1 MPKLLADENHVATVE
16 LFFERAGIDHLH
28 VRRRGDLV
36 VIESGSADD
45 RVPRARLRR
54 DTVHLWILEF
64 ANHTGRWEPTGFRD
78 QLRSLLTLITTA
90 FPWTIAP
97 LD

>member
-1 MPKLLADENHVATVE
+1 MPKFLADENHVASVE
-16 LFFERAGIDHLH
+16 LFLEHAGIDHLH
-28 VRRRGDLV
+28 VRKRGDLV
-36 VIESGSADD
+36 VLESGPASD

-54 DTVHLWILEF
+54 DTVHLWTLEF
-64 ANHTGRWEPTGFRD
+64 ATHSGRWEKTGFRD
-78 QLRSLLTLITTA
+78 QLRSLLTLVTTI